1 MKKTL
6 SKVLIGTAVAL
17 IGASNLA
24 FAASSP
30 AIDFSLLGPVGAWGG
45 GSTASVSGITIDAF
59 KYTPATSYVATD
71 LWLRNSYEDH
81 GFGVCSEGVSS
92 CTSGGGNVN
101 ELDNLGNDE
110 VIRLTKGTDNWSD
123 VFVSSLDS
131 SEVATIYWSNDAAAN
146 LNTLTTKVEVASGWL
161 GAGVVEGSI
170 LAQLNAAAWDPSST
184 YLYFRAGGSIATTT
198 DNDYLVWG
206 VTAIP
211 EPETYAMLLAG
222 LGLMGFVARRRQRNA
237 AA

>member
-1 MKKTL
+1 M
-6 SKVLIGTAVAL
+6 
-17 IGASNLA
+17 
-24 FAASSP
+24 
-30 AIDFSLLGPVGAWGG
+30 
-45 GSTASVSGITIDAF
+45 
-59 KYTPATSYVATD
+59 
-71 LWLRNSYEDH
+71 
-81 GFGVCSEGVSS
+81 
-92 CTSGGGNVN
+92 N

-110 VIRLTKGTDNWSD
+110 VIRLTKGAYNWSD

-170 LAQLNAAAWDPSST
+170 LAKLNAAAWDPSSA
-184 YLYFRAGGSIATTT
+184 YLYFRAGGSIATTP